1 MGKRRRKD
9 WEIWQDG
16 MCVAK
21 SSGAADAFHYA
32 MIYSQD
38 GPVQLKPPH
47 GVSLSDWINKFNA
60 IAEPATKE

>member
-1 MGKRRRKD
+1 MRKRKD

-38 GPVQLKPPH
+38 GPVELKPP
-47 GVSLSDWINKFNA
+47 GNVSLDELRSIMDA
-60 IAEPATKE
+60 IAEPAPKA

>member
-1 MGKRRRKD
+1 MGKRRD

-38 GPVQLKPPH
+38 GPVELKPPS
-47 GVSLSDWINKFNA
+47 GVSLDELRRMMDVDDLNSPRA
-60 IAEPATKE
+60 